1 MPLWKLSRKISQKAN
16 QVSLSRLES
25 RLRRKYYEITY
36 HSVGIPDFVEDSM
49 VGLVKSFGIYSH
61 VSR

>member
-16 QVSLSRLES
+16 QVS
-25 RLRRKYYEITY
+25 